1 MELVTMKEIWIVY
14 IQDVPIDCV
23 FETIEDAEKFV
34 EDDMY
39 FAKRESDIKYYSIV
53 KYVRG

>member
-1 MELVTMKEIWIVY
+1 MKEIWIVY